1 MKTYR
6 QIIDRLNRLG
16 GTQTLIIGIGNA
28 LKGDDAA
35 GPIVCERLRGKIS
48 AEIIDAGT
56 VPENYIQPV
65 IEKAPDNLLVIDA
78 IDFGA
83 PPGELRIFQ
92 PEQLNSLVIS
102 THTLSPRIFVDMIKQ
117 SVDVKV
123 LFLGVQP
130 AKIVLGQPLSAEVDE
145 AIELLIKALVEVFAP
160 AK

>member
-1 MKTYR
+1 MKTDR

-16 GTQTLIIGIGNA
+16 GTKTLIIGIGNA

-56 VPENYIQPV
+56 VPENYIQP
-65 IEKAPDNLLVIDA
+65 IIKKAPDNLLVIDA

-117 SVDVKV
+117 SINVEVF
-123 LFLGVQP
+123 FLGVQP
-130 AKIVLGQPLSAEVDE
+130 AKIVLGRPLSAEVDD
-145 AIELLIKALVEVFAP
+145 AIELLVKALVEVFAP

>member
-6 QIIDRLNRLG
+6 QIIDRLR
-16 GTQTLIIGIGNA
+16 GTKTLIVGIGNI
-28 LKGDDAA
+28 LKADDAA

-48 AEIIDAGT
+48 AEIIDTGT
-56 VPENYIQPV
+56 VPENYIQP
-65 IEKAPDNLLVIDA
+65 IIKKAPDNLLIIDA

-83 PPGELRIFQ
+83 PPGELRIFR
-92 PEQLNSLVIS
+92 PEQLDTLVIS
-102 THTLSPRIFVDMIKQ
+102 THTLSPRIFVDMVRQ

-130 AKIVLGQPLSAEVDE
+130 AKIVLGRPLSAEVDD
-145 AIELLIKALVEVFAP
+145 AIEMLVKALVEVFAP

>member
-1 MKTYR
+1 MKTDR

-16 GTQTLIIGIGNA
+16 GTKTLIIGIGNA